1 MLATIV
7 ALVGL
12 IISLATNNWIPFAIA
27 VVIAFGLG
35 ATENMWLHDH
45 MHKLYE
51 GEEDEH
57 GVKTIE

>member
-1 MLATIV
+1 MAPFI

-12 IISLATNNWIPFAIA
+12 VIGAAVDSWVPFAIA
-27 VVIAFGLG
+27 VVIALILQWASTTF
-35 ATENMWLHDH
+35 LHQH

-57 GVKTIE
+57 GVKTID